1 MITHQENLETHPMS
15 DIISTSNSD
24 PITALLVRAATDT
37 NFDAGKF
44 EVAVNFLRER
54 EATQARRAFNDA
66 MASAQAEMRAIHR
79 DAKNDHLR
87 SRYATLDGMLS
98 TILPA
103 ATRHGLNVRF
113 GSAPATQPGWQCV
126 TCIVSLGDHVEITSL
141 EGPVVVA
148 GAAGGRTQMT
158 GIQATGST
166 TTYLKRYLLGMV
178 FSLVLTDEQDDDGEA
193 GRRRWTAPPSRP
205 PVAEIEQPKR
215 PTVTQWLDALAS
227 ELAACEGG
235 EEVDAILARDDVQQ
249 AQDKLRNGAADRLNH
264 MIHAAIARTAATETS
279 APEDDGLYAPGED
292 PFREPAA
299 AG

>member
-1 MITHQENLETHPMS
+1 MS
-15 DIISTSNSD
+15 DLIPAAGAD
-24 PITALLVRAATDT
+24 PITALLSRAATDPQ
-37 NFDAGKF
+37 FDATKF

-193 GRRRWTAPPSRP
+193 GRQRWTAPPSRP

-215 PTVTQWLDALAS
+215 PTVTQWLDALAL
-227 ELAACEGG
+227 ELAGCEGG
-235 EEVDAILARDDVQQ
+235 EEVDAILARSDVQQ
-249 AQDKLRNGAADRLNH
+249 AQDRLRNGAADRLNH
-264 MIHAAIARTAATETS
+264 MIQTAIARTAATATS

-292 PFREPAA
+292 PFRELAPT
-299 AG
+299 

>member
-1 MITHQENLETHPMS
+1 MS
-15 DIISTSNSD
+15 DLIPAAGAD
-24 PITALLVRAATDT
+24 PITALLSRAATDPQ
-37 NFDAGKF
+37 FDATKF

-66 MASAQAEMRAIHR
+66 MAAAQAEMRAIHR

-126 TCIVSLGDHVEITSL
+126 TCIVSLGDHVETTSL
-141 EGPVVVA
+141 EGPVVIA

-193 GRRRWTAPPSRP
+193 SRQRWTAPPSRP

-215 PTVTQWLDALAS
+215 PTVTQWLDALAL

-235 EEVDAILARDDVQQ
+235 EEVDAILARSDVQQ
-249 AQDKLRNGAADRLNH
+249 AQDRLRNGAADRLNH
-264 MIHAAIARTAATETS
+264 MIQAAIARTAATETS

>member
-1 MITHQENLETHPMS
+1 MS

>member
-1 MITHQENLETHPMS
+1 
-15 DIISTSNSD
+15 
-24 PITALLVRAATDT
+24 LLSRAATDPQ
-37 NFDAGKF
+37 FDATKF